1 MEAMALLLS
10 DNDLAAIQTALD
22 SGLQIEMT
30 RSLGDIRIKVSTSRA
45 PPVWRPWIML
55 ARVEIWTGHT
65 YSTQWCVSCEEVR
78 MACKSGSASASGQ
91 GRW

>member
-1 MEAMALLLS
+1 MIMLLS
-10 DNDLAAIQTALD
+10 DNNLATIQTALD
-22 SGLQIEMT
+22 SRLEIEMT
-30 RSLGDIRIKVSTSRA
+30 RSLGDLRLKVSTSRA

>member
-1 MEAMALLLS
+1 MIMLLS
-10 DNDLAAIQTALD
+10 ENDLATIQTALD
-22 SGLQIEMT
+22 SRLEIEMT
-30 RSLGDIRIKVSTSRA
+30 RSLGDFRLKVSTSRA
-45 PPVWRPWIML
+45 PPVWHPWIML

-78 MACKSGSASASGQ
+78 MACKSGSASGSGQ

>member
-1 MEAMALLLS
+1 MIMLLS

-22 SGLQIEMT
+22 SRLEIEMT
-30 RSLGDIRIKVSTSRA
+30 RSLGDLRLKVSTSRA

-55 ARVEIWTGHT
+55 ARVEIWTGNT
-65 YSTQWCVSCEEVR
+65 YSTQWWVSCEEVPK
-78 MACKSGSASASGQ
+78 ACKSGSASASGQ

>member
-1 MEAMALLLS
+1 MA
-10 DNDLAAIQTALD
+10 
-22 SGLQIEMT
+22 
-30 RSLGDIRIKVSTSRA
+30 RSLGDLRLKVSTSRA